1 MACQKAKCAR
11 SHNTNERKKNYK
23 MYLDDLCVHTM
34 THNIPT
40 AGVGY
45 FGTKILEKRVLHK

>member
-1 MACQKAKCAR
+1 MCQKAKCAR
-11 SHNTNERKKNYK
+11 SHNTNERKKNCR

-40 AGVGY
+40 ADVGY

>member
-1 MACQKAKCAR
+1 M
-11 SHNTNERKKNYK
+11 NYK